1 MSSECSH
8 SSPQL
13 DYNQFLKDITWLN
26 EDYPEANLALLEG
39 IRNGFN
45 GYKEDNIIRPFH
57 PKSNDEDTSFD
68 GGINYKVKKCYFP
81 IYTLEIFLTIFFCP
95 I

>member
-45 GYKEDNIIRPFH
+45 GYKEDNIMKPFR
-57 PKSNDEDTSFD
+57 PKSNDLEQEASFK
-68 GGINYKVKKCYFP
+68 GKPSLNEIN
-81 IYTLEIFLTIFFCP
+81 
-95 I
+95 